1 MTISKVKPKTNGV
14 VAVKVPKIIQ
24 IANAILHMI
33 TVLIFDLADP
43 LNT

>member
-1 MTISKVKPKTNGV
+1 MSKVKPKTNGV
-14 VAVKVPKIIQ
+14 VAVSVPKIIQ
-24 IANAILHMI
+24 MAKAKLHII